1 MHMVNRISNAVP
13 RDQFIKPV
21 KKVDNEAYV
30 EPNETIGLIVSQTED
45 NTSPKGSLEQV
56 DLPAEKAKKMTV
68 SLNNLLETTNT
79 KLRYEFHEKLERYYV
94 TLVDSETDQVVREI
108 PNKKLMDMY
117 AAMLEFT
124 GIFVDKKI

>member
-1 MHMVNRISNAVP
+1 MVNRMSNDISNT
-13 RDQFIKPV
+13 QYNKTIKREN
-21 KKVDNEAYV
+21 VDV
-30 EPNETIGLIVSQTED
+30 ETSVETVATIAIQTEQ
-45 NTSPKGSLEQV
+45 NILTKENLVEEY
-56 DLPAEKAKKMTV
+56 LPVEKAKKMTE
-68 SLNNLLETTNT
+68 SLNQLLETTNT

-117 AAMLEFT
+117 AALLEFA

>member
-1 MHMVNRISNAVP
+1 MVNRMSNDISNT
-13 RDQFIKPV
+13 QYNKTIKREN
-21 KKVDNEAYV
+21 VDV
-30 EPNETIGLIVSQTED
+30 ETSVETVATIAIQTEQ
-45 NTSPKGSLEQV
+45 NILTKENLVEEY
-56 DLPAEKAKKMTV
+56 LPVEKAKKMTE
-68 SLNNLLETTNT
+68 SLNQLLETTNT